1 MIILLQKQLKEE
13 IMTGGRPLAPLHV
26 TDNAREQLQ
35 IMANSRTLPYAL
47 VRRAQIVLMSADGLN
62 NKTIAEKVGLSG
74 RMVGIWRQRFIDQG
88 LMGLYDE
95 PKPGGPRSI
104 SDEQVARLIQQTL
117 ELKPPN
123 ATHWSCRSIA
133 KQTNISKS
141 TVQRIWSTFGIQP
154 HRQKHFTLSTDP
166 FFVEKVRDIVGLY
179 LNPPDKAMVL
189 CVDEKSQI
197 QALDRSQPVL
207 PMGLGYLQG
216 ITHQYQRHGTLTLFA
231 ALDLATGEV
240 IAQCKKRHRH
250 QEFLQ
255 FLNYIEA
262 NVPKAL
268 DIHLVVDNYATHK
281 HRKVKN
287 WLAARPRYHVHY
299 TPTYSSWLNQVE
311 IWFNIITQKAIRR
324 GSFRSVKQ
332 LIEKID
338 QFVKNYN
345 SKSNPFTWTA
355 TADSILDKLKKLM
368 KVIHGTQHYIPMN
381 NFNLFF
387 CFANMIEYGTC
398 DSHRAVSA
406 AGATHPN
413 G

>member
-1 MIILLQKQLKEE
+1 
-13 IMTGGRPLAPLHV
+13 MTGGRPLAPLHV

-47 VRRAQIVLMSADGLN
+47 VRRAQIILMSADGLN

-368 KVIHGTQHYIPMN
+368 KVIHGTQH
-381 NFNLFF
+381 
-387 CFANMIEYGTC
+387 
-398 DSHRAVSA
+398 
-406 AGATHPN
+406 
-413 G
+413 

>member
-1 MIILLQKQLKEE
+1 
-13 IMTGGRPLAPLHV
+13 MTGGRPLAPLQV
-26 TDNAREQLQ
+26 TDHTREQLQ

-47 VRRAQIVLMSADGLN
+47 VRRAQIILMSADGLN

-117 ELKPPN
+117 KQKPPN

-133 KQTNISKS
+133 KQTKISKS

-197 QALDRSQPVL
+197 QALDRTQPVL
-207 PMGLGYLQG
+207 PMGLGYLEG

-240 IAQCKKRHRH
+240 ITQCKKRHRH

-255 FLNYIEA
+255 FLNHIEA
-262 NVPKAL
+262 NVPKVL

-332 LIEKID
+332 LIEKIE

-355 TADSILDKLKKLM
+355 TADSILNKLKKLL
-368 KVIHGTQHYIPMN
+368 KVIHGTQH
-381 NFNLFF
+381 
-387 CFANMIEYGTC
+387 
-398 DSHRAVSA
+398 
-406 AGATHPN
+406 
-413 G
+413 